1 MNAIKYTVMPQ
12 WLTRL
17 FQALTKRSPA
27 DAKHGERWWNEL
39 THSNDVD
46 YSPDHVRSQIIDAEE
61 ALHLRQTWQRISV
74 ALAIFVSLATTT
86 AAIYIKAVRD
96 ALLPKNPWT
105 SVFVLILLLVVASLL
120 AYRQYK
126 RIRRLRVVIRKLNI
140 LLRRIKSETS
150 EESGPGDVVEAVLA
164 EQKRYRDELPEVISQ
179 YRDEANKYRR
189 VHNRLQSVIIIGSV
203 ATSAITT
210 ASVSYE
216 KVRWFAVAVS
226 ALVGLAAGFTGY
238 FKYRERSFN
247 LQQTADSIE
256 REYESVL
263 LRVGRYSNKGEAEAY
278 MLFATV
284 VEDLRDEQNKRQQQL
299 DQPVEVRQEQ

>member
-1 MNAIKYTVMPQ
+1 MPQ
-12 WLTRL
+12 WPTRL
-17 FQALTKRSPA
+17 FQNLTKRSKNE
-27 DAKHGERWWNEL
+27 AKYGESWWNEL
-39 THSNDVD
+39 AGSGDTD
-46 YSPDHVRSQIIDAEE
+46 YSSDHVRSQIIDAEE
-61 ALHLRQTWQRISV
+61 ALHLRQVWQRISLAFAIFV
-74 ALAIFVSLATTT
+74 ALATIAVFAYVRAAREAAAAQKPWAFGLAL
-86 AAIYIKAVRD
+86 AV
-96 ALLPKNPWT
+96 
-105 SVFVLILLLVVASLL
+105 LLLLFL
-120 AYRQYK
+120 ALQYRQYK

-140 LLRRIKSETS
+140 LYRRAKADAS
-150 EESGPGDVVEAVLA
+150 EESGPDDVVEAVLT

-179 YRDEANKYRR
+179 YRDEANRYRR

-203 ATSAITT
+203 LTSAITT

-216 KVRWFAVAVS
+216 QVRWFAVGVS
-226 ALVGLAAGFTGY
+226 AVVGLAAGFTGY

-256 REYESVL
+256 REYESVH

-299 DQPVEVRQEQ
+299 DQPVEVKHEQ